1 MLRKFSVIRDH
12 LTWNNVSNGIYS
24 FPKVGGRGGIPGT
37 VFSLNLIHSVF
48 PSTSRNFQPSMY
60 VVVLF
65 QIQHGWEI
73 ELSCRC
79 LSFLLR

>member
-12 LTWNNVSNGIYS
+12 LTRNNVSNGIYS

-37 VFSLNLIHSVF
+37 VFSLNLIHSVI

-65 QIQHGWEI
+65 QIQRGWEV

>member
-1 MLRKFSVIRDH
+1 MLRKVSIIRDH

-24 FPKVGGRGGIPGT
+24 FPKVEGRGGIPGT
-37 VFSLNLIHSVF
+37 VFSLNLIHFVF

-65 QIQHGWEI
+65 QIQHGWEV